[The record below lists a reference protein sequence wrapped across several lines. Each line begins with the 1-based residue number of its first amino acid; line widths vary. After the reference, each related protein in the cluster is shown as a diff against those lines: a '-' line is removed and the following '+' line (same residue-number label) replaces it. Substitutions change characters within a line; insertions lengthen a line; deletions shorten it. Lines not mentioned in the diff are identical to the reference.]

1 MRTSQQDISRE
12 PLSGPFLKEP
22 SENGV
27 HPSPAVRD
35 LALTQVRAL
44 LKSSPAYYS
53 LKPERRE
60 EMEDNLAK
68 IAAYTAALVQEDWAL
83 SKQLGQTPM
92 VRRRVE
98 QPAAM
103 EQAQGPA
110 TQPKEKP
117 PEEFAPRAA
126 SNIAKITRETLNA
139 IAFPTFVADLI
150 KGTYIAII
158 HANYIQIE
166 QFATLLANVARTVD
180 EFMVDNITEN
190 QARDYVVQSYPSH
203 FEIDKSEDSP
213 KVKVRDNAPDTKP
226 DFKTSF
232 GLNEDVDVSDENAEE
247 VLVPA
252 ARRKLAQNRH
262 QMLSTMV
269 LMGINRIVVT
279 SGHINAKMGFRINT
293 QDLGR
298 AHTASEFDEQNTV
311 HLGYGGGLMGA
322 IFGGPEGDI
331 TNTVTYVST
340 TKKDSQDDL
349 TVEADLTGEVDLKFK
364 SDYFPVGRF
373 ADPKMIALIQ
383 GNTPNPAANTPA
395 SASGATEQKQTAAAA
410 KATA

>member
-98 QPAAM
+98 QPAAI

-139 IAFPTFVADLI
+139 IGYRGWVMGELSSYAD
-150 KGTYIAII
+150 YDAADACR
-158 HANYIQIE
+158 AN
-166 QFATLLANVARTVD
+166 R
-180 EFMVDNITEN
+180 
-190 QARDYVVQSYPSH
+190 SY
-203 FEIDKSEDSP
+203 
-213 KVKVRDNAPDTKP
+213 
-226 DFKTSF
+226 
-232 GLNEDVDVSDENAEE
+232 
-247 VLVPA
+247 
-252 ARRKLAQNRH
+252 
-262 QMLSTMV
+262 LSSV
-269 LMGINRIVVT
+269 
-279 SGHINAKMGFRINT
+279 
-293 QDLGR
+293 
-298 AHTASEFDEQNTV
+298 
-311 HLGYGGGLMGA
+311 GY
-322 IFGGPEGDI
+322 
-331 TNTVTYVST
+331 
-340 TKKDSQDDL
+340 
-349 TVEADLTGEVDLKFK
+349 
-364 SDYFPVGRF
+364 
-373 ADPKMIALIQ
+373 
-383 GNTPNPAANTPA
+383 
-395 SASGATEQKQTAAAA
+395 
-410 KATA
+410 